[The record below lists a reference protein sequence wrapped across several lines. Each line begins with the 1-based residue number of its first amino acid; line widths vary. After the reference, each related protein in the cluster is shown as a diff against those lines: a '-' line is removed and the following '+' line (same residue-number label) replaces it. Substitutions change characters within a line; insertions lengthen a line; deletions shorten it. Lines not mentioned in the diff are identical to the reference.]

1 MTRKVSDFG
10 SLQDR
15 IAAPQSLSESRAAH
29 VDVELDG
36 EWTPGLL
43 AGWRRAADGAWWG
56 RVAVVQGDDFIVL
69 DLIATR
75 VRPASSSGR

>member
-1 MTRKVSDFG
+1 MTGKVSDVG

-15 IAAPQSLSESRAAH
+15 IAAPPSLTQRRAAH

-56 RVAVVQGDDFIVL
+56 RVAVVQGGDFVVL
-69 DLIATR
+69 DLVAAR
-75 VRPASSSGR
+75 VRPAQHTRS